1 MEFGEI
7 ISELKKNGIRRIFI
21 QIAEGL
27 KIKAKEIVDFFEKE
41 GFEVILSIEPT
52 YGACDVKDEE
62 ALRFNCQAIVHI
74 GHSDFGVKTKIP
86 TYYLHYIFDV
96 KKEKIE
102 KFKEE
107 IKKIKYKKIGIVT
120 SLQYVKY
127 VDEIERILK
136 ENSFEVFKSK
146 TLEYE
151 AQILGCNVSAAK
163 SIENLIEAFLVI
175 TEGKFY
181 PIGLLLNTEK
191 PIFVF
196 DLEKEEIYEISNLRE
211 KYRKIIAWNYV
222 KFKEA
227 KEIGLLVSW
236 KKGQIFFDPLKI
248 KKYLESKGKKVYIF
262 VADEIVPEKLIGIDV
277 DCLVNLACP
286 RIFDDIERYKIPFIN
301 YIDLIAYENRYN
313 SGKA

>member
-1 MEFGEI
+1 MN
-7 ISELKKNGIRRIFI
+7 ELKNKKIKRIFI

-27 KIKAKEIVDFFEKE
+27 KSKAKEIVDFLEKE
-41 GFEVILSIEPT
+41 GFETILSIEPT
-52 YGACDVKDEE
+52 YGACDIKDEE
-62 ALRFNCQAIVHI
+62 ALRFNCQAIIHI
-74 GHSDFGVKTKIP
+74 GHSSFGVKSKLPI
-86 TYYLHYIFDV
+86 YFIHYIFDI
-96 KKEKIE
+96 KEEKIE

-127 VDEIERILK
+127 VNEIEKILK
-136 ENSFEVFKSK
+136 ENNFEVFKSK

-151 AQILGCNVSAAK
+151 AQILGCNISAAK
-163 SIENLIEAFLVI
+163 IIENFVEAFLVI

-181 PIGLLLNTEK
+181 PVGLLLNTEK

-196 DLEKEEIYEISNLRE
+196 DLEKEEIYEISSLRE

-236 KKGQIFFDPLKI
+236 KKGQMFFDPFKI
-248 KKYLESKGKKVYIF
+248 KKELEKRGKKVYIF

-301 YIDLIAYENRYN
+301 YIDLIAYENRDN
-313 SGKA
+313 SGKT

>member
-1 MEFGEI
+1 VEFGEI
-7 ISELKKNGIRRIFI
+7 LNELKNKKIKRIFI

-27 KIKAKEIVDFFEKE
+27 KSKAKEIVDFFEKE
-41 GFEVILSIEPT
+41 GFETILSIEPT
-52 YGACDVKDEE
+52 YGACDIKDEE
-62 ALRFNCQAIVHI
+62 ALRFNCQAIIHI
-74 GHSDFGVKTKIP
+74 GHSSFGVKSKLPI
-86 TYYLHYIFDV
+86 YFIHYIFDI
-96 KKEKIE
+96 KEEKIE

-127 VDEIERILK
+127 ANEIEKILK
-136 ENSFEVFKSK
+136 ENNFEVFKSK

-151 AQILGCNVSAAK
+151 AQILGCNVSSAK
-163 SIENLIEAFLVI
+163 NVENFVEAFLVI

-181 PIGLLLNTEK
+181 PVGLLLNTEK

-196 DLEKEEIYEISNLRE
+196 DLEKEEIYEISSLRE

-236 KKGQIFFDPLKI
+236 KKGQMFFDPFKI
-248 KKYLESKGKKVYIF
+248 KKELEKRGKKVYIF
-262 VADEIVPEKLIGIDV
+262 VADEIVSEKLIGIDV

-301 YIDLIAYENRYN
+301 YIDLIAYENRDN
-313 SGKA
+313 SGKT